1 MVTEILAKEKLYTIE
16 EYFDI
21 IEKSN
26 HKNEFRN
33 GKIVEMPGGSFA
45 HNKIIGNFYAQLYNL
60 LEDDY
65 DVIHSEQAI
74 YLPKHN
80 HIVYADNCII
90 KGEPQMYQGK
100 KTALLNPLA
109 IIEVASKS
117 TEKYDR
123 FAKFEKYK
131 SIATFEEY
139 IILDQEM
146 PIAEVFL
153 LKNDIWQRNIYIGLD
168 EVVKIESVGV
178 EIKMTAIYK
187 KVPNLLDPQSM
198 LEL

>member
-1 MVTEILAKEKLYTIE
+1 MVAKVLEQEKLYTIE

-45 HNKIIGNFYAQLYNL
+45 HNKIIGNVYAQLDNL
-60 LEDDY
+60 LQDDY

-74 YLPKHN
+74 YLPKYN
-80 HIVYADNCII
+80 HILYADNCII

-100 KTALLNPLA
+100 KIALLNPLV

-131 SIATFEEY
+131 SIPTFKEY
-139 IILDQEM
+139 VIIDQEM
-146 PIAEVFL
+146 PIVEVFL
-153 LKNDIWQRNIYIGLD
+153 LKNDIWKRSIYIGLD
-168 EVVKIESVGV
+168 EILKIESVGV
-178 EIKMTAIYK
+178 EVKMTAIYK
-187 KVPNLLDPQSM
+187 KITDLLDPQTM
-198 LEL
+198 LDL

>member
-1 MVTEILAKEKLYTIE
+1 MVAEILAKEKLYTIE

-33 GKIVEMPGGSFA
+33 GKIVEMPGGSFS
-45 HNKIIGNFYAQLYNL
+45 HNKIIGNIYAQLYNL
-60 LEDDY
+60 LEDNY

-74 YLPKHN
+74 YLPQYN
-80 HIVYADNCII
+80 HILYADNCII
-90 KGEPQMYQGK
+90 KGDPQMYQGK
-100 KTALLNPLA
+100 KIALLNPLV

-131 SIATFEEY
+131 SISTFEEY
-139 IILDQEM
+139 IIVDQEM
-146 PIAEVFL
+146 PIVEVFL
-153 LKNDIWQRNIYIGLD
+153 LKNDVWQRNIYIGLD
-168 EVVKIESVGV
+168 EVLKIESVGV

-187 KVPNLLDPQSM
+187 KITNLLDPQAM
-198 LEL
+198 LDL